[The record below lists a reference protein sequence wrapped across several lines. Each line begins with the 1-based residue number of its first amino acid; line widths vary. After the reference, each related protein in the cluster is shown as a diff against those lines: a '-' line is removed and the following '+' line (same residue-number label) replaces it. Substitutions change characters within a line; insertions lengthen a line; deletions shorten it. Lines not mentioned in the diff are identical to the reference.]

1 MMHRFVY
8 HQRGMTGIGWLM
20 VLMVL
25 GFFVFLILKIGP
37 TYMEHYS
44 IRSVLHSFDADT
56 SLAKK
61 SPRMLRQ
68 MIRNRLKI
76 NSVYDFDMHNLKIKK
91 RPDRFDI
98 DLSYDVRKPLV
109 GNIDVLISFKDKVSI
124 PITR

>member
-1 MMHRFVY
+1 MNRNLASR
-8 HQRGMTGIGWLM
+8 QRGMTGLGWLT
-20 VLMVL
+20 VLMIL
-25 GFFVFLILKIGP
+25 GFFVFLVLKIGP
-37 TYMEHYS
+37 VYMEHYS

-56 SLAKK
+56 SLARK
-61 SPRMLRQ
+61 SPGKLRE
-68 MIRNRLKI
+68 MIKHRLKI

-98 DLSYDVRKPLV
+98 DLSYDVRKPMA